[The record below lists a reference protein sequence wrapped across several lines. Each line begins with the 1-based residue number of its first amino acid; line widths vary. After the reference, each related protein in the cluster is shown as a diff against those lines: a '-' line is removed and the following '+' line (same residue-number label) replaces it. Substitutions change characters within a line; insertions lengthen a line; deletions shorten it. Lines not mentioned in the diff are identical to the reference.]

1 VLPHEPHGHF
11 LAITYAAPLLA
22 DEIIVKPPD
31 VGPTLPAQKADLAV
45 DVVDACPKI

>member
-1 VLPHEPHGHF
+1 LQ
-11 LAITYAAPLLA
+11 TRLLSN
-22 DEIIVKPPD
+22 PD